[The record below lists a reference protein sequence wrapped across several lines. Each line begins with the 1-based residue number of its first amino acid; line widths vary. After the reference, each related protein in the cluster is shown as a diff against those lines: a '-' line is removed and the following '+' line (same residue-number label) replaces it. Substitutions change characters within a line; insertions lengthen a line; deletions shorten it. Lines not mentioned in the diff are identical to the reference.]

1 VISTPR
7 SFLVGVFPKLPI
19 STWSLGTRASAK
31 GYDEKQTRRNARN
44 GLKQPKMMRRGPVV
58 HKDPN
63 ENREPT
69 TMMMTVLSILER
81 QPSLI
86 SEIHY
91 IDM

>member
-1 VISTPR
+1 
-7 SFLVGVFPKLPI
+7 
-19 STWSLGTRASAK
+19 
-31 GYDEKQTRRNARN
+31 
-44 GLKQPKMMRRGPVV
+44 MMRRGPVV